1 MVKCAPIV
9 SLEWH
14 FHDLPLFKMRSS
26 DNAVS
31 LFGPIATLGDSEQVV
46 IAVLDLITTVVE
58 PINVPLHKVVS

>member
-1 MVKCAPIV
+1 MVKSMEIV

-31 LFGPIATLGDSEQVV
+31 LFGPIATLGNSKRVV
-46 IAVLDLITTVVE
+46 IVVLDLVATVVE